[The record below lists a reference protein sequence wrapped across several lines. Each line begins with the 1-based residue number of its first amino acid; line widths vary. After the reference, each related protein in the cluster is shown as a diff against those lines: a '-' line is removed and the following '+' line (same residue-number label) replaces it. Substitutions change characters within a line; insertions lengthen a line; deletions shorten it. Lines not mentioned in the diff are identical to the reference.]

1 VKLLLDEDLR
11 RYAKVWA
18 AGGTPFSVF
27 PLGPEELRAITG
39 ADWAD
44 VKA

>member
-1 VKLLLDEDLR
+1 MKLLLDEDLR
-11 RYAKVWA
+11 RFERVWA

-27 PLGPEELRAITG
+27 PVAPAQLQHLTG
-39 ADWAD
+39 AAWDD